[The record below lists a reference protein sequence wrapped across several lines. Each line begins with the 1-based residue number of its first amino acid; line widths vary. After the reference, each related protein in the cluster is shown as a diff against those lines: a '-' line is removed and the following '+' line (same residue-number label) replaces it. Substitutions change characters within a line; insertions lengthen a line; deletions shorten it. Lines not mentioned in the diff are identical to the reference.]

1 MPASRALDRDH
12 REAAARGPSRVRSDD
27 DLWWRSPARGGGATA
42 CGGAP
47 QLAVSDRPNGGLCIS
62 RRKASCMAPH
72 PRLGYFPSELPV
84 NTCFDGICTNMSRKG
99 PFECQTDSPRRPHL
113 RPRKGTNL
121 DAGNPSPAS
130 CSASSRCQPCAPLA
144 RLKKYFQS
152 FRANPF
158 NQHTS
163 AGSSMSA
170 RSTWRSLGVDFT
182 PSEARSG
189 EVEGGEVDLGLLRS
203 PVPG

>member
-1 MPASRALDRDH
+1 MVVDAKNRKMGYTSCVYM
-12 REAAARGPSRVRSDD
+12 EGAAAFRAFWCVLIYFEAYFEVNVMFEPSPQ
-27 DLWWRSPARGGGATA
+27 LRSPGQIAGAFKL
-42 CGGAP
+42 AP
-47 QLAVSDRPNGGLCIS
+47 PL
-62 RRKASCMAPH
+62 
-72 PRLGYFPSELPV
+72 
-84 NTCFDGICTNMSRKG
+84 
-99 PFECQTDSPRRPHL
+99 PRRSVTVKSQASPSNPLAALARRRHL
-113 RPRKGTNL
+113 
-121 DAGNPSPAS
+121 SPAS

>member
-1 MPASRALDRDH
+1 MGGVRRKHMPKSTTMERQFSVREGRNGCHVIGSRRNISWRVPRLFPRASW
-12 REAAARGPSRVRSDD
+12 AARPLGLNQSREPSVEH
-27 DLWWRSPARGGGATA
+27 T
-42 CGGAP
+42 
-47 QLAVSDRPNGGLCIS
+47 S
-62 RRKASCMAPH
+62 RR
-72 PRLGYFPSELPV
+72 
-84 NTCFDGICTNMSRKG
+84 NTCRKG
-99 PFECQTDSPRRPHL
+99 ACECQTDSPRRPHL

-121 DAGNPSPAS
+121 GAGNPSSAS

-170 RSTWRSLGVDFT
+170 RSTWRSLGVVFT

-189 EVEGGEVDLGLLRS
+189 EVEGGEVDLGMLFS
-203 PVPG
+203 PVPR

>member
-1 MPASRALDRDH
+1 MRNRNHQHDPSPF
-12 REAAARGPSRVRSDD
+12 GPRS
-27 DLWWRSPARGGGATA
+27 LQGGARA
-42 CGGAP
+42 SGRRVFMA
-47 QLAVSDRPNGGLCIS
+47 GLFADAG
-62 RRKASCMAPH
+62 R
-72 PRLGYFPSELPV
+72 RLGECYAAEHIQGRQMLEFA
-84 NTCFDGICTNMSRKG
+84 FGIKAG
-99 PFECQTDSPRRPHL
+99 LLEGKTDSPRRPHL

-121 DAGNPSPAS
+121 SAGNPSPAS
-130 CSASSRCQPCAPLA
+130 YSASSRCQPCAPLA

-189 EVEGGEVDLGLLRS
+189 EVEVGEVDLGLLLS
-203 PVPG
+203 PVLG